1 MGFLIRKKYN
11 FAKSYWYTANANDN
25 EVMTKVN
32 AEKLKDV
39 SF

>member
-1 MGFLIRKKYN
+1 MGFQIRKKYN
-11 FAKSYWYTANANDN
+11 FAKSHCYTANANDN
-25 EVMTKVN
+25 EVMKKVN